1 MQPLVQEFYAKRLE
15 ETAEA
20 LRGNNF
26 TAFVVQT
33 AAQARDLILGEL
45 IPQAAPATV
54 SMGGSV
60 SLFACGVV
68 DAVKALSGVEFIDTT
83 DPKAPRE
90 VIVERRRQALLCD
103 VFLTGTNA
111 VTEQGV
117 LVNLDALGNR
127 VAALTFGPRQ
137 VIVLAGRNK
146 LAPDEYAAMERV
158 RDLAGPVNAKRLGR
172 KTPCA
177 KTLRC
182 QDCNS
187 PERICNTWTIT
198 RKSFP
203 KGRTTVVL
211 VNEDLGF

>member
-1 MQPLVQEFYAKRLE
+1 MRSQLHEFYQKRLE

-26 TAFVVQT
+26 IAFVADS
-33 AAQARDLILGEL
+33 AAQAHDLIVREL
-45 IPQAAPATV
+45 IPQAAPATI

-60 SLFACGVV
+60 SLYDCGVI
-68 DAVKALSGVEFIDTT
+68 DSVKALPGVEFIDTM

-103 VFLTGTNA
+103 LFLTGANA
-111 VTEQGV
+111 VTEQGT
-117 LVNLDALGNR
+117 LVNLDSLGNR
-127 VAALTFGPRQ
+127 VAALTFGPKQ

-146 LAPDEYAAMERV
+146 LSTDEYAAMERV
-158 RDLAGPVNAKRLGR
+158 RDLAAPVNALRLGR

-182 QDCNS
+182 QDCSS
-187 PERICNTWTIT
+187 PDRICNTWTLT
-198 RKSFP
+198 RKSSP

-211 VNEDLGF
+211 VNEDLGL